1 MGSKDMAD
9 IKASMHAAVTEGEPP
24 LGFTAPD
31 IITAAHRARRRKR
44 GIYAAVTAGA
54 AAAVAAVTVLALPGG
69 GAGTTAAPSAAP
81 ASTPTGS
88 AGTLSLTA
96 LTKAAASQQAGN
108 GAAIT
113 TKKVE
118 GVTAT
123 QVVALVEKA
132 AHARLNGVDA
142 SILAPSGELDLAA
155 AIAVAG
161 QPYLNIQVV
170 PAHNLITATP
180 TCAALSDAAAGTG
193 DGYHGPCS
201 IRRLGDGT
209 LLIVRSGTAS
219 AGLTMA
225 QATIVRPD
233 GSGVFAEDTNAAQ
246 PTIKQYVKLKEQGK
260 FPPATRA
267 TPPVGS
273 AALTTLVQAIAARR

>member
-9 IKASMHAAVTEGEPP
+9 IKASLLAAVTEGEPP

-31 IITAAHRARRRKR
+31 IISAAHRARRRKR
-44 GIYAAVTAGA
+44 GMYAAVTAGA
-54 AAAVAAVTVLALPGG
+54 AAAVAVLALPGG
-69 GAGTTAAPSAAP
+69 GAGTTAPPSAAP
-81 ASTPTGS
+81 ASTAAGS
-88 AGTLSLTA
+88 AGALSLTA
-96 LTKAAASQQAGN
+96 LTKTAAGQQSGTS
-108 GAAIT
+108 AALT

-118 GVTAT
+118 GVTAA
-123 QVVALVEKA
+123 QVVALIEKA
-132 AHARLNGVDA
+132 THTRLNGVNA
-142 SILAPSGELDLAA
+142 SILVPSGELDLAA
-155 AIAVAG
+155 AIGVAG
-161 QPYLNIQVV
+161 QPYLNIQVI
-170 PAHNLITATP
+170 PAHNLMTATP
-180 TCAALSDAAAGTG
+180 TCAELSDAAAGTG

-201 IRRLGDGT
+201 VRRLGDGT

-225 QATIVRPD
+225 QATIIRPD